1 MSEISI
7 DGTQIL
13 HLSNEL
19 EPYVD
24 DVYGALK
31 NIPSVDGGI
40 ASNMIAIIT
49 SVGAEASQVVPD
61 SYLALMALARE
72 VVKDFAANDEDAA
85 QALRSYEAEI
95 EQS

>member
-7 DGTQIL
+7 DGTQIE
-13 HLSNEL
+13 HLSSEL
-19 EPYVD
+19 APYVD

-31 NIPSVDGGI
+31 GIPSVDGGG
-40 ASNMIAIIT
+40 ASNMIAMIT
-49 SVGAEASQVVPD
+49 SAGAEASQVVPD

-85 QALRSYEAEI
+85 QQLRGYEAEI
-95 EQS
+95 EHS